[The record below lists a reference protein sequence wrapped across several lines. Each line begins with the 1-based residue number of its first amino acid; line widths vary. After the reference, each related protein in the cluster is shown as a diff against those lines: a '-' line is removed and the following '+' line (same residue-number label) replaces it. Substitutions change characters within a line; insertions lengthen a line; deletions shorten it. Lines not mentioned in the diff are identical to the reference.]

1 MNRFRQIILWSLLGL
16 VCSTSASQAQWL
28 QNDVNNA
35 GNLLDVSF
43 ATPAKAWS
51 CGQSGVYGVIIR
63 TTDAGKTWVG
73 ERHNAP
79 ISRINRLQ
87 MVDTLTGYAV
97 GDRGLI
103 LKRAWIPGTVG
114 IQWHVLPERSQDN
127 LSSVYFVNANVG
139 WIAAGR
145 GRMWKTTDGGDSWN
159 EQLHTDADFSVIYD
173 IYFADSL
180 HGWTAGFSPSRT
192 TDGGTTW
199 SRMTLPIQREWRGV
213 HFVNPN
219 LGFLVGTTGGIL
231 RTTDGGVR
239 WSKIWSTT
247 GAMLM
252 SVDFVNEQEG
262 YIVGGG
268 VNDGGWIDSSRVL
281 RTTDGGQSWLQEQ
294 HPTDVWLNQIDVL
307 SSDHILAVGGKSIMI
322 QRSRAVTVDD
332 ETAVIPGMKCEHL
345 EEKAFDVLGRTIPA
359 DQPGPTYR
367 VCQSC
372 GVTRCVLLV
381 R

>member
-1 MNRFRQIILWSLLGL
+1 MNGFHRMILGLLLGV
-16 VCSTSASQAQWL
+16 VCSNGVSNAQWL
-28 QNDVNNA
+28 QIDVNNA

-43 ATPAKAWS
+43 ATPEKAWS

-63 TTDAGKTWVG
+63 TVDGGKSWVG

-79 ISRINRLQ
+79 ISKINRLQ

-127 LSSVYFVNANVG
+127 LSSVCFVDVKVG

-145 GRMWKTTDGGDSWN
+145 GRVWKTTDGGESWS
-159 EQLHTDADFSVIYD
+159 EQSQAGADFSVIYD
-173 IYFADSL
+173 IYFTDSL

-192 TDGGTTW
+192 TDGGASW
-199 SRMTLPIQREWRGV
+199 SRMTLPIEREWRGV

-231 RTTDGGVR
+231 RTTDGGVS
-239 WSKIWSTT
+239 WTNVWSTT

-307 SSDHILAVGGKSIMI
+307 SPDHILAVGGKSIMI
-322 QRSRAVTVDD
+322 QRSRAVSVED
-332 ETAVIPGMKCEHL
+332 ETVATRGMKCEHL
-345 EEKAFDVLGRTIPA
+345 EELAYDVMGRIIPA

-367 VCQSC
+367 MCPSC